1 MVAVKSYLLSFWF
14 DLTSC
19 STFNLFGL
27 AYDSSDHEKLRT
39 NHLFDMSTHEAWMH
53 DFIEVNM

>member
-1 MVAVKSYLLSFWF
+1 VMVAVKSYLLSFWF

-39 NHLFDMSTHEAWMH
+39 NHLFDMSTHEA
-53 DFIEVNM
+53 